1 MNAQQTDLTIRR
13 TGVVSATPEKAFEI
27 FTEGIASWWPYDTHS
42 VEGMEGE
49 DRSPETV
56 VFETGPNG
64 RIYERM
70 TNGKEAHWA
79 NVTAWEPPNRVVL
92 AWQVNPDTPGPT
104 EIEMRFEPHGA
115 GTRFHFEHRGWEILG
130 EQAEAAAAQYD
141 GGWVTVLRHYAEA
154 FKQFKS

>member
-13 TGVVSATPEKAFEI
+13 TGVVAATPEKAFQI
-27 FTEGIASWWPYDTHS
+27 FTEGIADWFPYDTHS

-56 VFETGPNG
+56 IFETGPNG

-79 NVTAWEPPNRVVL
+79 HVTAWEPPHRVVL

-104 EIEMRFEPHGA
+104 EIEMRFTPEGD
-115 GTRFHFEHRGWEILG
+115 GTR
-130 EQAEAAAAQYD
+130 YD
-141 GGWVTVLRHYAEA
+141 
-154 FKQFKS
+154 F

>member
-1 MNAQQTDLTIRR
+1 MNVQQTDLTIRK
-13 TGVVSATPEKAFEI
+13 TGVVAATPEKAFQV
-27 FTEGIASWWPYDTHS
+27 FTEGIADWFPYETHS
-42 VEGMEGE
+42 VEGMMGD

-79 NVTAWEPPNRVVL
+79 HVTAWEPPTRVVL

-104 EIEMRFEPHGA
+104 EIEMRFTPEGD
-115 GTRFHFEHRGWEILG
+115 GTRFDFEHRGWDVLG
-130 EQAEAAAAQYD
+130 AKAEESAGDYANGWVDVLGRYEQA
-141 GGWVTVLRHYAEA
+141 
-154 FKQFKS
+154 F

>member
-1 MNAQQTDLTIRR
+1 M
-13 TGVVSATPEKAFEI
+13 
-27 FTEGIASWWPYDTHS
+27 
-42 VEGMEGE
+42 GE

-79 NVTAWEPPNRVVL
+79 HVTAWEPPTRVVL

-104 EIEMRFEPHGA
+104 EIEMRFTPEGD
-115 GTRFHFEHRGWEILG
+115 GTRYDFEHRGWDVLG
-130 EQAEAAAAQYD
+130 AEAEESAGNYAN
-141 GGWVTVLRHYAEA
+141 GWVHVLGPIRAGVLGRA
-154 FKQFKS
+154 GPGDRALSTPLAGTAARRRS

>member
-13 TGVVSATPEKAFEI
+13 SGVVKATPEKAFEI
-27 FTEGIASWWPYDTHS
+27 FTEGIADWWPYDTHS

-56 VFETGPNG
+56 IFETGPNG

-79 NVTAWEPPNRVVL
+79 HVTVWDPPHLVVL
-92 AWQVNPDTPGPT
+92 AWQVNPDTPAPT
-104 EIEMRFEPHGA
+104 EIEMRFTPEGD
-115 GTRFHFEHRGWEILG
+115 GTRFDFEHRGWEILG
-130 EQAEAAAAQYD
+130 DEAERAAGQYG
-141 GGWVTVLRHYAEA
+141 GGWVVVLGRYEQA
-154 FKQFKS
+154 F

>member
-1 MNAQQTDLTIRR
+1 MNTQQTDLTIRR

-27 FTEGIASWWPYDTHS
+27 FTEGIATWWPYETHS

-56 VFETGPNG
+56 VFEPGPNG

-79 NVTAWEPPNRVVL
+79 HVTSWEPPNRVVL

-104 EIEMRFEPHGA
+104 EIEMRFEPEGA

-130 EQAEAAAAQYD
+130 DQAEAAASQYD
-141 GGWVTVLRHYAEA
+141 GGWVTVLGRYSAA
-154 FKQFKS
+154 FKPAK

>member
-13 TGVVSATPEKAFEI
+13 SGVVKATPAKAFEI
-27 FTEGIASWWPYDTHS
+27 FTEGIADWWPYDTHS

-56 VFETGPNG
+56 IFETGPNG

-79 NVTAWEPPNRVVL
+79 HVTAWDPPHLVVL
-92 AWQVNPDTPGPT
+92 AWQVNPDTPAPT
-104 EIEMRFEPHGA
+104 EIEMRFTPEGD
-115 GTRFHFEHRGWEILG
+115 GTRFDFEHRGWEILG
-130 EQAEAAAAQYD
+130 DEAERAAGQYG
-141 GGWVTVLRHYAEA
+141 GGWVVVLGRYEQA
-154 FKQFKS
+154 F

>member
-13 TGVVSATPEKAFEI
+13 TGVVSATAEKAFEI
-27 FTEGIASWWPYDTHS
+27 FTDGIADWWPYETHS
-42 VEGMEGE
+42 VEGGEGE
-49 DRSPETV
+49 GRSPETV

-79 NVTAWEPPNRVVL
+79 HVTAWEPPHRVVL

-104 EIEMRFEPHGA
+104 EIEMRFTPEGDS
-115 GTRFHFEHRGWEILG
+115 TRYDFEHRGWDVLG
-130 EQAEAAAAQYD
+130 AEAEKAASSYA
-141 GGWVTVLRHYAEA
+141 GGWVDVLARYEQA
-154 FKQFKS
+154 F

>member
-13 TGVVSATPEKAFEI
+13 TGVVAATPEKAFEI
-27 FTEGIASWWPYDTHS
+27 FTEGIADWFPYDTHS
-42 VEGMEGE
+42 VEGMEGD

-56 VFETGPNG
+56 IFETGPNG

-79 NVTAWEPPNRVVL
+79 YVTTWDPPHLVVL

-104 EIEMRFEPHGA
+104 EIEMRFTPEGD
-115 GTRFHFEHRGWEILG
+115 GTRFDFEHRGWEVLG
-130 EQAEAAAAQYD
+130 DEAERAAGQYG
-141 GGWVTVLRHYAEA
+141 GGWVVVLGRYEQA
-154 FKQFKS
+154 F